1 MDQTKEVREI
11 FKIFSLKDKKA
22 FVSGA
27 SRGLGRE
34 MALTLAEAGADVA
47 LASRNIEKLNDTAA
61 LIEKMG
67 REALICPMDIS
78 KLDEIERAVNDA
90 VKAFGRIDI
99 LINNSGI
106 PGDTP
111 VADMTPDKWDR
122 VMDVNLRGH
131 VFCTKAAGRHM
142 IKNRYGKIINMASI
156 FGMTGVIY
164 NSPYAVAKAGL
175 ILFTKTLALEWA
187 RYNIQVNALCP
198 GYFLTDLNRDFFQT
212 PAGQKVM
219 NRIPVRRLADP
230 REIRGAT
237 LLLASDA
244 SYFMTGSVLV
254 IDGGHTAG

>member
-1 MDQTKEVREI
+1 MME
-11 FKIFSLKDKKA
+11 IFSLKGKKA

-47 LASRNIEKLNDTAA
+47 LASRNIEGLNETAT
-61 LIEKMG
+61 LIKGLG
-67 REALICPMDIS
+67 REALVCPMDIS
-78 KLDEIERAVNDA
+78 KLDDIERAVKDA

-106 PGDTP
+106 AGDTP
-111 VADMTPDKWDR
+111 VAEMTPEKWDR
-122 VMDVNLRGH
+122 VMDVNLKGH
-131 VFCTKAAGRHM
+131 VFCTKAVGRHM
-142 IKNRYGKIINMASI
+142 IENRYGKIINIASI
-156 FGMTGVIY
+156 VGIIAVIY

-198 GYFLTDLNRDFFQT
+198 GYFLTDLNRNFFQT
-212 PAGQKVM
+212 PAGQKVISK
-219 NRIPVRRLADP
+219 IPICRLADVK
-230 REIRGAT
+230 EIRGAM

-244 SYFMTGSVLV
+244 SSFMTGSVLV
-254 IDGGHTAG
+254 VDGGHSIG

>member
-1 MDQTKEVREI
+1 MIE
-11 FKIFSLKDKKA
+11 IFSLQGKKA

-47 LASRNIEKLNDTAA
+47 LGARNIAGLNETAA
-61 LIEKMG
+61 QIKKMG
-67 REALICPMDIS
+67 REGLVCPMDIA
-78 KLDEIERAVNDA
+78 KLDEIERAVDEA

-106 PGDTP
+106 AGDTP
-111 VADMTPDKWDR
+111 VAEMTPEKWDR
-122 VMDVNLRGH
+122 VMDVNLKGH
-131 VFCTKAAGRHM
+131 VFCTQAVGRHM
-142 IKNRYGKIINMASI
+142 IANRYGKIINIASI
-156 FGMTGVIY
+156 IGMIAAVY

-175 ILFTKTLALEWA
+175 ILFTKTLALEWV

-212 PAGQKVM
+212 PAGQKVISK
-219 NRIPVRRLADP
+219 IPMRRLAEVK
-230 REIRGAT
+230 EIRGAT

-244 SYFMTGSVLV
+244 SSFMTGSVV
-254 IDGGHTAG
+254 VVDGGHTIG

>member
-1 MDQTKEVREI
+1 MTD
-11 FKIFSLKDKKA
+11 IFSLQGEKA

-47 LASRNIEKLNDTAA
+47 LASRNIEALNETAV
-61 LIEKMG
+61 LIKKMG
-67 REALICPMDIS
+67 REALVCPMDIS
-78 KLDEIERAVNDA
+78 KLDEIETAVS
-90 VKAFGRIDI
+90 KAIRGLGRIDI

-106 PGDTP
+106 AGESP
-111 VADMTPDKWDR
+111 VIDMTPEKWDR

-131 VFCTKAAGRHM
+131 VFCTKAIGRNM
-142 IKNRYGKIINMASI
+142 IENKYGKIINIASMVGI
-156 FGMTGVIY
+156 IPVIY

-212 PAGQKVM
+212 PAGQKVI
-219 NRIPVRRLADP
+219 NKIPVRRVADP
-230 REIRGAT
+230 REIRGVT

-244 SYFMTGSVLV
+244 SSFMTGSVILV
-254 IDGGHTAG
+254 DGGHILG